1 MEHRPTAQTVF
12 RQALP
17 TAGYRRGVTARARTY
32 LLVALAAVG
41 ATGLV
46 VGTVAFTRTSTPGA
60 SAQTQTRATVRGR
73 APALVLDFGVRTD
86 PEAVALRRANQ
97 LYSTGKRAGAARIFA
112 RYRSLPAQV
121 GAALAAWPSGTLTRL
136 ERLADRHPASALVL
150 LHLGLAQVAS
160 GQTQAARTA
169 WRQALARD
177 PNVQAAVFAESL
189 LYPGFAPGRPPFV
202 PSFAVPASIAR
213 LSSPRQLVA
222 LERGSHDGGF
232 RGKLL
237 YGAALQRLGRPVSAQ
252 LEFAAAARLAPNDA
266 EAQVAAAVGLFSKA
280 KPALAFS
287 RLGPLAPRFPRSQ
300 SVRFH
305 LGELLLWIGQ
315 LKKAGQELRLA
326 YGEGKTTLLGRTS
339 RQFLAQLPSK

>member
-1 MEHRPTAQTVF
+1 
-12 RQALP
+12 
-17 TAGYRRGVTARARTY
+17 
-32 LLVALAAVG
+32 
-41 ATGLV
+41 
-46 VGTVAFTRTSTPGA
+46 
-60 SAQTQTRATVRGR
+60 
-73 APALVLDFGVRTD
+73 
-86 PEAVALRRANQ
+86 
-97 LYSTGKRAGAARIFA
+97 
-112 RYRSLPAQV
+112 
-121 GAALAAWPSGTLTRL
+121 
-136 ERLADRHPASALVL
+136 
-150 LHLGLAQVAS
+150 
-160 GQTQAARTA
+160 
-169 WRQALARD
+169 
-177 PNVQAAVFAESL
+177 
-189 LYPGFAPGRPPFV
+189 V